1 MTQSS
6 KEWPKTICFSR
17 HHNQSNLK
25 FKINLKSKRAIYTLH
40 KNSLTNFGRSI
51 MYQTYVYIYTLISY
65 IFFVKKINHPLG
77 KNF

>member
-40 KNSLTNFGRSI
+40 KNS
-51 MYQTYVYIYTLISY
+51 QTLDEVSCIKLMYIYTHSYLIY
-65 IFFVKKINHPLG
+65 FLYKKINHPTG
-77 KNF
+77 KFF